1 MSPLAAIATTA
12 PAWRPFIDPLP
23 IAGVADWVW
32 YLALP
37 PLIFGIAAV
46 YKAVRIWEMDR
57 YWSQVVKLSVAILV
71 GCVGLA
77 IAASALAGLVL
88 G

>member
-1 MSPLAAIATTA
+1 MTLLTLASQ
-12 PAWRPFIDPLP
+12 PWRPFIDPLP

-37 PLIFGIAAV
+37 PLVFGIAAV
-46 YKAVRIWEMDR
+46 YKAVRIWDMDR
-57 YWSQVVKLSVAILV
+57 YWPQVIKLFLAIVL
-71 GCVGLA
+71 GCVTLA
-77 IAASALAGLVL
+77 VLFSLLAGLIL